1 MSEFLTFGAQEMLTK
16 VAVLAAQEINLVR
29 GFKGELKQLRESFS
43 MLEAMLR
50 DAEQSEG
57 RRGEAVEVW
66 VKKLEDITRDADDV
80 LDDYGYELLRH
91 KVELQNQ
98 MKKKVLN
105 FFSLSNPIAFRLKM
119 SHKIN
124 NINKSL
130 VISRSRALEIGLV
143 AHRMV
148 ETSHN
153 IRVDRETSSGFKID
167 ENNIFGRDQVVS
179 DIVEALT
186 NSNNNQESYL
196 SVMAIVGLGG
206 LGKTTVAK
214 SIFHDAKIRAHFH
227 ERLWVCVS
235 THFEIKSI
243 LRGVLESL
251 KSKNAAVQTIE
262 AMCGFLKDELQ
273 GKRYLLVLDDVWNE
287 DSHEWDNLMSYLLQ
301 GTDTRGSKII
311 VTTRSDKVGKI
322 VETLPRPDLEKLSV
336 EDCWRILKD
345 KSMGSAQ
352 ITEDQAKIGRRIAT
366 KCGGVPLVA
375 KVCYII
381 NFKFVNFVLN
391 SFS

>member
-1 MSEFLTFGAQEMLTK
+1 
-16 VAVLAAQEINLVR
+16 
-29 GFKGELKQLRESFS
+29 
-43 MLEAMLR
+43 
-50 DAEQSEG
+50 
-57 RRGEAVEVW
+57 
-66 VKKLEDITRDADDV
+66 
-80 LDDYGYELLRH
+80 
-91 KVELQNQ
+91 
-98 MKKKVLN
+98 
-105 FFSLSNPIAFRLKM
+105 
-119 SHKIN
+119 
-124 NINKSL
+124 
-130 VISRSRALEIGLV
+130 
-143 AHRMV
+143 MV
-148 ETSHN
+148 ETAHN
-153 IRVDRETSSGFKID
+153 IRVDRETNSGFKID

-186 NSNNNQESYL
+186 NSNNNQESSL

-287 DSHEWDNLMSYLLQ
+287 EKHKWDDLMSCLPQ

-311 VTTRSDKVGKI
+311 VT
-322 VETLPRPDLEKLSV
+322 RPDLEKLSV
-336 EDCWRILKD
+336 EDCWRIMKD
-345 KSMGSAQ
+345 KSMGSAP
-352 ITEDQAKIGRRIAT
+352 ITEYQAKIGQRIAIT
-366 KCGGVPLVA
+366 CGGLPLVA

-391 SFS
+391 SFSSKFGVKTFSF